1 MSQERPVQGEPM
13 EPCQFCN
20 SQETVLV
27 RNDHA
32 FAISDKNPISPGHS
46 LIVSR
51 RHVATIFDLDAEEY
65 AGCFALLR
73 DLKDVVAKE
82 WNPQSFNIVVNC
94 GSESGQTVF
103 HAHVHLVPRYR
114 AERSPRGSDSR
125 FEK

>member
-1 MSQERPVQGEPM
+1 M

-20 SQETVLV
+20 NQETVLV
-27 RNDHA
+27 CNDHA

-51 RHVATIFDLDAEEY
+51 RHVATIFDLDADEY

-73 DLKDVVAKE
+73 DLKDVVLQA

-94 GSESGQTVF
+94 GREAGQTVF

-114 AERSPRGSDSR
+114 AERSPQDSDSR
-125 FEK
+125 FAK